1 MFSRDLLVTRK
12 RRPFI
17 TPVYIDPDEIGLA
30 EKIMTIYVR
39 GKTKGE
45 IDEEVSS
52 LETHA
57 TFRVVR
63 GLSELMRRRT
73 HFEEVYSVNPLK
85 IRRYLYEK
93 GYTTNEKERDTLLQ
107 EASQEFGVPIADIE
121 SSFWADREEYL
132 IVTTID
138 GVSASDLIRNYN
150 LSLTQTLL
158 FDALSLE
165 FITSGNF
172 QEIFRMIKY
181 LGLMYE
187 IQTGKDLLT
196 RVTGPSSL
204 FRKTKKYGTSLA
216 KLIPKIMKASSWKI
230 KAQVE
235 TQVAGEPRIY
245 IFELSNTKRELF
257 PEIIETDQ
265 KFDSLVEEN
274 FLRRFSSLRKDWTI
288 KREPTI
294 LEAGPSV
301 MIPDFSVER
310 RGKKLYIEVVGF
322 WTPEYLEKKIEKIKA
337 IKEEILLLVSKE
349 LQCTTKD
356 FRKKN
361 VDIIFYDKD
370 IPMKPV
376 LERIRKIE
384 REQLEEEKKDISRID
399 IELTDDITPLK
410 DIGVKYGV
418 GVDTIKEVLKK
429 VDSGVVVGDTFVKNI
444 ILKEIEDKLENLEDM
459 QLTSVRSILNEY
471 GLTEAVLGKVGFEIE
486 WKTLDVRNATVRKV
500 SQK

>member
-17 TPVYIDPDEIGLA
+17 TPVYIDPDEFGLA
-30 EKIMTIYVR
+30 EKIMTMYAR

-73 HFEEVYSVNPLK
+73 HFEEVYSVTPHK

-93 GYTTNEKERDTLLQ
+93 GYTTNEEERDTLLQ
-107 EASQEFGVPIADIE
+107 EASQEFCVSIADIE
-121 SSFWADREEYL
+121 SSFWADREEYQ

-138 GVSASDLIRNYN
+138 DISASDLIRNYN

-230 KAQVE
+230 KAQIE

-245 IFELSNTKRELF
+245 IFELSKSKKELF
-257 PEIIETDQ
+257 PEIIDIDQ

-274 FLRRFSSLRKDWTI
+274 FLKRFSSLRKDWTI

-361 VDIIFYDKD
+361 IDIIFYDKD

-384 REQLEEEKKDISRID
+384 REQLEEEKKDLSRID
-399 IELTDDITPLK
+399 IELTGDIIPLEN
-410 DIGVKYGV
+410 IGVEYGV
-418 GVDTIKEVLKK
+418 GVDAIKEVLKN

-444 ILKEIEDKLENLEDM
+444 ILKEIKDRLENLENM
-459 QLTSVRSILNEY
+459 QLSSVKSILNEY

-486 WKTLDVRNATVRKV
+486 WKTLDVRNAIVRKV
-500 SQK
+500 GQK